1 MVDRRFIYRVHA
13 VQRMF
18 ERGVS
23 TGDVRRVLAEGEVIE
38 EYPTDTP
45 FPSRLVLA
53 LVNSRPLHVVAADN
67 PLGDETYVI
76 TVYEPDP
83 DQWDA
88 TFRLRK

>member
-23 TGDVRRVLAEGEVIE
+23 TGDVRRVLADGEVIE
-38 EYPTDTP
+38 EYP
-45 FPSRLVLA
+45 SRLMLA
-53 LVNSRPLHVVAADN
+53 FVNSRPLHVVAADN

-76 TVYEPDP
+76 TVYEPDL

-88 TFRLRK
+88 TFRMRK

>member
-1 MVDRRFIYRVHA
+1 MVTRRLIYRVHA

-23 TGDVRRVLAEGEVIE
+23 AGDVRRVLAEGEFIE
-38 EYPTDTP
+38 DYPTDVP

-53 LVNSRPLHVVAADN
+53 RVNDRPLHVVAADN
-67 PLGDETYVI
+67 PYGDETYII

-83 DQWDA
+83 DQWDP
-88 TFRLRK
+88 TFRRRK